1 MRPARWARGA
11 GFSHPGD
18 KLVQEDAWA
27 LAEVRGGVIAAVA
40 DGMSDPTGAGL
51 AGASGALA
59 EVAVAAFVETAS
71 RRAESG
77 SASAEAMLREAFE
90 AAERAA
96 RATSARAPAG
106 AAFVGAWLGDDGDLA
121 VLKVGDCRAFAWVDG
136 AWQLATAR
144 DDADRDGGLTAWLG
158 RELAAPPVIARRGV
172 ESLVLATDGCWR
184 LGAPREALA
193 EPFRAVRDLIARAR
207 RGGETD
213 NLTAVALVR
222 VPQLPSTDGAQLAPA
237 TSATTP
243 ARGVDDAFSVGA
255 LAVGAILFFVAGLL
269 AAALWTTG
277 GAS

>member
-27 LAEVRGGVIAAVA
+27 LAEVRGGVVAAVA
-40 DGMSDPTGAGL
+40 DGMSDPTGEGRP
-51 AGASGALA
+51 GASGALA

-77 SASAEAMLREAFE
+77 QGTTETLLREAFE

-106 AAFVGAWLGDDGDLA
+106 AAFVAAWLGDDGAAA
-121 VLKVGDCRAFAWVDG
+121 VMKVGDCRAFALVEG
-136 AWQLATAR
+136 AWQQATPR

-158 RELAAPPVIARRGV
+158 REVAAPPIVSRRGV
-172 ESLVLATDGCWR
+172 DALVLATDGCWR
-184 LGAPREALA
+184 LGAPRELIA
-193 EPFRAVRDLIARAR
+193 EPFRAARDLVASAR

-222 VPQLPSTDGAQLAPA
+222 VPQLPSTESFSPR
-237 TSATTP
+237 S
-243 ARGVDDAFSVGA
+243 VDDAFSVGA
-255 LAVGAILFFVAGLL
+255 LLAGALLFFLAGLL
-269 AAALWTTG
+269 AAALWATG